1 MQAQPEKRG
10 ETPKGQ
16 GNIAKAGEDVVRE
29 LNRRKKLLL
38 MAADGKLREDKE
50 VANLDYPQLLE
61 EIMGRFPTTLSFRLV
76 ACAGKMAVFS
86 SVEQLRKQHADWIP
100 DLERQ
105 ARERLQKTA
114 KPDGKMDPA
123 LEQKRVEALV
133 LEIVNKPKRE
143 QYMAVAKKIIA
154 DMRIVFEKT
163 KGTFALTAGQMDQVY
178 SILKVSGERTREEQ
192 AIDIETR
199 RMELE
204 WGFHKK
210 GAPAVRGERVFV
222 EHQRREIFR
231 RISEL
236 AGKVK
241 REPTVEERQ
250 DIYDEVYAEDRGRR
264 ILHELIVG
272 ENLTNVDFGI
282 EVQKL
287 GGLDAFDRRV
297 ISEAKEV
304 DKTDNPDKL
313 FRVAEGAVGSREPHT
328 SSLKAI
334 KPRITQ
340 LWNQ

>member
-133 LEIVNKPKRE
+133 LEIVN
-143 QYMAVAKKIIA
+143 
-154 DMRIVFEKT
+154 MRIVFEKT